1 MGIDWASSSSSYIY
15 ISSVFRLEGT
25 SETQACEALFTEIL
39 QELLRHLPEGDGVV
53 SGWDRLPDER

>member
-1 MGIDWASSSSSYIY
+1 M
-15 ISSVFRLEGT
+15 
-25 SETQACEALFTEIL
+25 QACEALFTEIL